1 MTPSLRRTAIAAI
14 AVVGL
19 SACGAADRGAADS
32 VAQQGAADAPH
43 VVNVAASDF
52 AFEMPSEVPAGMTT
66 FRLTSSGPN
75 FHHAIVA
82 RLDSGR
88 TMADLEAAFSKPGPP
103 PAWLVML
110 GGPNPP
116 PPGGAS
122 NATLDLE
129 PGNYAMLCI
138 VDVPGGVPHIA
149 KGMVKPF
156 TVTGAKSSAAAPA
169 ADVRVQLVDYSF
181 KIDGALTPGTH
192 TVEVVTD
199 ANQLHELA
207 IFQLDSGKTTQDL
220 MTWLEKMDGPP
231 PGHSIGGT
239 APSAPG
245 VKNYFTADFPKGEYV
260 FICFVP
266 APDGKFHFQHGMMQ
280 TVVVQ

>member
-1 MTPSLRRTAIAAI
+1 MRQRIHGIVAALAAI
-14 AVVGL
+14 ALVT
-19 SACGAADRGAADS
+19 ACAAEDRSPADS
-32 VAQQGAADAPH
+32 VAQQGGSDAPH
-43 VVNVAASDF
+43 VVNVVATDF
-52 AFEMPSEVPAGMTT
+52 AFDMPSEVPAGMTT
-66 FRLTSSGPN
+66 FRLASNGPN

-82 RLDSGR
+82 RLDSGK

-116 PPGGAS
+116 PPGGQS
-122 NATLDLE
+122 NATVDLE
-129 PGNYAMLCI
+129 PGNYALLCL

-156 TVTGAKSSAAAPA
+156 TVTAARGRAPA
-169 ADVRVQLVDYSF
+169 PVADVRVKLVDYSF
-181 KIDGALTPGTH
+181 QIDGALTPGTH

-199 ANQLHELA
+199 AAQLHELA
-207 IFQLDSGKTTQDL
+207 VFRLDQGKTQDL
-220 MTWLEKMDGPP
+220 MAWMEKMDGPP
-231 PGHSIGGT
+231 PAQSIGGT

-266 APDGKFHFQHGMMQ
+266 APDGKMHFQHGMLQ
-280 TVVVQ
+280 TISVQ